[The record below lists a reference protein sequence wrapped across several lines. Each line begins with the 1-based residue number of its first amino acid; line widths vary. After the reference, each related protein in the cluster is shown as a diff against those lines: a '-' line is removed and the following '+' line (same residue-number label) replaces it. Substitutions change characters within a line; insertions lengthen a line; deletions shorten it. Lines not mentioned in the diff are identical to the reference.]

1 MQNKEL
7 LKFNNKNANNQ
18 LNMDFFFFL
27 NVQAAAQQRKCTESK
42 QACGKTFNIVCHRGM
57 QIKTM

>member
-18 LNMDFFFFL
+18 LNMDFFL
-27 NVQAAAQQRKCTESK
+27 KNVEPAAQQRKCTESK
-42 QACGKTFNIVCHRGM
+42 QACEKTFNIVCHWGM